1 MVLTVSDLLESRNLE
16 RMESMFEEKI
26 CSFKFDPIKLAQR
39 SGLEYIPEA
48 DMLTLNVSDYM
59 YLTPEVIEQLRQ
71 QYSITDFDSHLEDLH
86 SIQDNAMYAIAEE
99 LRSMA
104 QLQIQYYLN
113 SFGISSKDLSFI
125 YYDLDSEAP
134 RIAQE
139 FVDHFAWDLKVQS
152 SKFMPEVAQW
162 LERGGLVE
170 VVNQYFNRFT
180 GMIYAYFIPT
190 GINEFIHA
198 VDLIKN
204 SIRDRIETKI
214 IEYLEKLAK
223 SKETHGYEKVRG
235 PIYESLTT
243 WEVDEVVVRAK
254 ETNKFTDT
262 SIQTKYTQL
271 KKEFI
276 SMSRNVCC
284 IEVWMTGVNW
294 LLDKLSELRDF
305 EEVRRAINEAFETL
319 REEGLV

>member
-1 MVLTVSDLLESRNLE
+1 MT
-16 RMESMFEEKI
+16 
-26 CSFKFDPIKLAQR
+26 
-39 SGLEYIPEA
+39 
-48 DMLTLNVSDYM
+48 
-59 YLTPEVIEQLRQ
+59 
-71 QYSITDFDSHLEDLH
+71 
-86 SIQDNAMYAIAEE
+86 
-99 LRSMA
+99 

-162 LERGGLVE
+162 LEQGGLVE

-198 VDLIKN
+198 ADLIKD
-204 SIRDRIETKI
+204 SISERVRIKV

-223 SKETHGYEKVRG
+223 SKETQDCEKVRG
-235 PIYESLTT
+235 PIYESLIT

-254 ETNKFTDT
+254 EAKKLTDT
-262 SIQTKYTQL
+262 SVPPKYTQL
-271 KKEFI
+271 KEEFI
-276 SMSRNVCC
+276 KIGSDDCGL
-284 IEVWMTGVNW
+284 VWLSGIRW
-294 LLDKLSELRDF
+294 LLDK
-305 EEVRRAINEAFETL
+305 AYTL
-319 REEGLV
+319 REQEKVKGVLEEAIEALREQGKI

>member
-1 MVLTVSDLLESRNLE
+1 MVLTVSDLLESRTLG
-16 RMESMFEEKI
+16 RMKSMFEEKI

-48 DMLTLNVSDYM
+48 NMLTPDVSDYM

-71 QYSITDFDSHLEDLH
+71 QYPTIDLDSHIEDLH
-86 SIQDNAMYAIAEE
+86 SIQDNIMYAIAEE
-99 LRSMA
+99 LGGMT
-104 QLQIQYYLN
+104 QLKIQYYLN

-125 YYDLDSEAP
+125 YCDLDSEAS

-139 FVDHFAWDLKVQS
+139 FVDHFTWDLKVQS
-152 SKFMPEVAQW
+152 SKFIPEVAQW
-162 LERGGLVE
+162 LEQGGLVE

-180 GMIYAYFIPT
+180 EMIYAYFIPT
-190 GINEFIHA
+190 GINEFIHV

-204 SIRDRIETKI
+204 SIKDRIRIKVT
-214 IEYLEKLAK
+214 EYLDKLAK
-223 SKETHGYEKVRG
+223 SKETHGYEKVSG
-235 PIYESLTT
+235 PIYDSLTT
-243 WEVDEVVVRAK
+243 WEVDEVVIRAK
-254 ETNKFTDT
+254 ETDT
-262 SIQTKYTQL
+262 NVQTKYIQL
-271 KKEFI
+271 KEEFI

-284 IEVWMTGVNW
+284 IEVWVGGVNW

>member
-1 MVLTVSDLLESRNLE
+1 MVLTVSDLLESRTLG
-16 RMESMFEEKI
+16 RMKSMFEKRI

-39 SGLEYIPEA
+39 SGLEYIPGA
-48 DMLTLNVSDYM
+48 DMLTLDVSDYI
-59 YLTPEVIEQLRQ
+59 YLTSEVIEQLRQ
-71 QYSITDFDSHLEDLH
+71 QYPITDFDSYLEDLH
-86 SIQDNAMYAIAEE
+86 SIQDNVMYAIAKE
-99 LRSMA
+99 LRRMT
-104 QLQIQYYLN
+104 QLKIQYYLN

-125 YYDLDSEAP
+125 YCDLDSEAS

-152 SKFMPEVAQW
+152 SKFIPEVAQW
-162 LERGGLVE
+162 LEQGGLVE
-170 VVNQYFNRFT
+170 VVNQYFNRFSE
-180 GMIYAYFIPT
+180 MIYAYFIPT

-204 SIRDRIETKI
+204 SIKDRIRIKVT
-214 IEYLEKLAK
+214 EYLEKLTK
-223 SKETHGYEKVRG
+223 SRKTQDYEKVSG

-243 WEVDEVVVRAK
+243 WEVDEAVIKAK
-254 ETNKFTDT
+254 ETKKLTDT
-262 SIQTKYTQL
+262 NVQTKYTQL
-271 KKEFI
+271 KEEFI

-284 IEVWMTGVNW
+284 IEVWVGGVNW

>member
-1 MVLTVSDLLESRNLE
+1 MVLTVSDLLESRTLG
-16 RMESMFEEKI
+16 RMKSMFEKRI

-39 SGLEYIPEA
+39 SGLEYIPGA
-48 DMLTLNVSDYM
+48 DMLTLDVSDYM

-71 QYSITDFDSHLEDLH
+71 QYSIVDFDSYLEDLH
-86 SIQDNAMYAIAEE
+86 TIQDNVMYVIAKE
-99 LRSMA
+99 LKRMT
-104 QLQIQYYLN
+104 QLKIQYYLN

-125 YYDLDSEAP
+125 YYDLDSEAS
-134 RIAQE
+134 RIAEE

-152 SKFMPEVAQW
+152 SKFIPEVAQW
-162 LERGGLVE
+162 LEQGGLVE

-198 VDLIKN
+198 VDLIKD
-204 SIRDRIETKI
+204 SIKDRVRIKI
-214 IEYLEKLAK
+214 IEYLERLVKLR
-223 SKETHGYEKVRG
+223 ETLKM
-235 PIYESLTT
+235 
-243 WEVDEVVVRAK
+243 
-254 ETNKFTDT
+254 
-262 SIQTKYTQL
+262 QKYTQL
-271 KKEFI
+271 KEEFI

-284 IEVWMTGVNW
+284 IEVWVGGVNW

>member
-1 MVLTVSDLLESRNLE
+1 MTLTVSDLLESRNLE

-71 QYSITDFDSHLEDLH
+71 QYSITDFDSYLEDLH

-99 LRSMA
+99 LRSMT

-125 YYDLDSEAP
+125 YYDLDSEAS

-139 FVDHFAWDLKVQS
+139 FVDHFVWDLKVQS

-162 LERGGLVE
+162 LEQGGLVE

-180 GMIYAYFIPT
+180 RMIYAYFIPT
-190 GINEFIHA
+190 GINEFIHT

-223 SKETHGYEKVRG
+223 LRETYEIRK
-235 PIYESLTT
+235 YELLT
-243 WEVDEVVVRAK
+243 E
-254 ETNKFTDT
+254 
-262 SIQTKYTQL
+262 
-271 KKEFI
+271 EFI

-284 IEVWMTGVNW
+284 IEVWVAGVNW
-294 LLDKLSELRDF
+294 LLDKLSVLRDF
-305 EEVRRAINEAFETL
+305 EEVRRVINEAFETL